1 MVSSIGI
8 MMQSVTVLQEML
20 TKATFNQTNFWF
32 IIFSFLWSKILALIF
47 NMFLYTKVDNSKFVE
62 MYRTIQIFID
72 PHPSPIGILYSS
84 TPNWL
89 KLRSIYRTVYMQTD
103 VNVNTAEIKKYILNY
118 SSFIPLL
125 QSDLMSNK

>member
-1 MVSSIGI
+1 
-8 MMQSVTVLQEML
+8 
-20 TKATFNQTNFWF
+20 
-32 IIFSFLWSKILALIF
+32 
-47 NMFLYTKVDNSKFVE
+47 